1 MLPNKVRVLGLDPG
15 TKNFGWAV
23 TEFNRKQNTF
33 KPLAAGKIGNTVSQ
47 MDFVLEQTAL
57 FMEELTE
64 LIMRYAPDYIIVE
77 RFMNRGRFNGAT
89 GEYVSFM
96 MGCLAWYALNST
108 KGIKGYFVVHSG
120 TWKGAYNRFL
130 PKSKGKLLDKVY
142 GYCLSEPH
150 EVDAFLL
157 SHYGFGLA
165 TNQTAFGH
173 LTKPLSKKQLQEFE
187 AVSTG
192 KKKKARK

>member
-1 MLPNKVRVLGLDPG
+1 MPPNTIRVLGLDPG

-23 TEFNRKQNTF
+23 TEFNLMLNTF
-33 KPLAAGKIGNTVSQ
+33 KPIAAGKVENTVSQ
-47 MDFVLEQTAL
+47 MDNVLNQTDL
-57 FMEELTE
+57 FMNELKE
-64 LIMRYAPDYIIVE
+64 LIMRYAPSYIIVE

-96 MGCLAWYALNST
+96 MGCLAWYALNNT

-130 PKSKGKLLDKVY
+130 PKSKGKILDKMY

-150 EVDAFLL
+150 ELDAFLL
-157 SHYGFGLA
+157 SHYGYCLA
-165 TNQTAFGH
+165 TNQSAFGH
-173 LTKPLSKKQLQEFE
+173 LDKPLSKKQLQQFE